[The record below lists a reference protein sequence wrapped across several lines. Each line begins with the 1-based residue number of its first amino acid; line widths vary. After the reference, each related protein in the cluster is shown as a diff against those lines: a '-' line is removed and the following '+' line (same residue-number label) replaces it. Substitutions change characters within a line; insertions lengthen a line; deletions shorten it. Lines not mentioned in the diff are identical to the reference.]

1 MLLLLLAVQVG
12 AREPVE
18 IYTGSWPPF
27 VRGGNEALGSAAQVV
42 RAVFHNMDREAV
54 FQDFG
59 FAYSYLA
66 VKKGTVLAAFPY
78 FRTGTRRD
86 EVVFSTTLFSVRNR
100 LYFNLQ
106 FNNFSQAK
114 VDPAAHRVGRVS
126 GYSYGDTLDAGLG
139 PCPISDSERCP
150 VFGSDAE
157 AVAALLGDRIDL
169 LPMTDTVAA
178 ALLASDFPDQAQLL
192 RPVPDDAFDSVSSLH
207 LIAPDSAEGRALIEA
222 FDASHAELL
231 GAGVIPANDVSPAS
245 DGTRTASVVRIVASE
260 GFPIVVGVD
269 DSDPGRFFAV
279 PEGTRAIVL
288 EWSDKIAAPAED
300 DRLYGV
306 MVDLSKVV
314 ILDGPHVGRE
324 LRIRNMHLSI
334 AE

>member
-1 MLLLLLAVQVG
+1 MLLLLMAVQAS

-18 IYTGSWPPF
+18 IYTGNWPPF
-27 VRGGNEALGSAAQVV
+27 VRGGDAALGSAAQVV
-42 RAVFHNMDREAV
+42 RAVFHNMERDAS

-66 VKKGTVLAAFPY
+66 VKKGTVPAAFPY
-78 FRTGTRRD
+78 FQTSTRRE
-86 EVVFSTTLFSVRNR
+86 EVLFSTTLFSVRNR

-106 FNNFSQAK
+106 FNDFSQAGA
-114 VDPAAHRVGRVS
+114 DPAALRVGRVS
-126 GYSYGDTLDAGLG
+126 GYSYGERLDVGLA
-139 PCPISDSERCP
+139 PCPLSEVERCP
-150 VFGSDAE
+150 VFASDTE
-157 AVAALLGDRIDL
+157 AVAALLSDRIDL

-178 ALLASDFPDQAQLL
+178 ALLAADFPDQAQLL
-192 RPVPDDAFDSVSSLH
+192 RPVAGDAFDSVSSLH
-207 LIAPDSAEGRALIEA
+207 LIAPDSPAGRALIEA

-231 GAGVIPANDVSPAS
+231 SSGVIPATDVSPAS
-245 DGTRTASVVRIVASE
+245 DGARTASVVRIVASE

-269 DSDPGRFFAV
+269 VNDSDRFYAV

-288 EWSDKIAAPAED
+288 DWSDKIALPAED

-306 MVDLSKVV
+306 MVDQSIVV